1 MSTITMTDLVLVT
14 TTPTPGYSNQTTTD
28 WAPVFPD
35 ADKCN
40 YYIVKNRT
48 EFLKFGNPYGGIPQN
63 LLINVIG
70 WAILVLMFAILRR
83 AAGNYGRLALIRKDD
98 DESKWTQIFYSQQDD
113 EGGGLS
119 DNLEEMNNETDSIT
133 TTDYS
138 DVDQGICSWVTSI
151 FTLTDDMILRKCGI
165 DAIQYIRFQRHLII
179 FVFIITVICLTIIL
193 PINFTM
199 GNIQGDKTSFGHT
212 TISNLAGSSNVL
224 WVHIVVGILFMPL
237 GIFIM
242 RKFSVTLRIEFDEN
256 SASSRTLM
264 LDGIPRDYCKKDYI
278 IRHFQEAYPSYEID
292 DVQIAYFVSKLCS
305 LNEKLETSQRAIAF
319 CENYER
325 KNGGKSLIM
334 NPHSCGLMCAIC
346 PCCTSSN
353 VAALEFYREQEQ
365 SLKQKVEQEKV
376 HLQSKAIGVAFVTFA
391 SLADAKKVNKDHQ
404 KFISCLNS
412 NPPSSSLDNLL
423 KQSSWDVRFAP
434 PPEDIY
440 WENLNRKR
448 HFRVIKVW
456 IINIILFIVLFFFTS
471 PAYIISLLETIPF
484 LNAQDLKKDLNQNLP
499 AYITDFLPTLLLWT
513 LSALLPVMVAYSD
526 WWLGHWRRSVENLW
540 IMRKVFGYLL
550 FMVLILPSIGLTTV
564 RAFVEA
570 VIKKEEDSN
579 STSINWQCIFLPD
592 NGAFFINYVTT
603 SALVGTG
610 LEIMRFPE
618 LIMYVVRLCFARS
631 KAEISSVRKA
641 ILYEF
646 PFGINYGWML
656 LIFALTVSYSVICP
670 LITPFGLFYMIMKH
684 GTDRYNIYFA
694 YKRSKINKNIHG
706 CAVNCVIISLL
717 LQQLMLLFF
726 NTIRSQEG
734 GLLPPRAIFSITMF
748 TIFCL
753 LFLVQIFF
761 HMFKGMSPIQYMQHH
776 HQPVLPEHVEAGG
789 SSGIHGRL
797 NRSKLFVPDVLR
809 NVEA

>member
-1 MSTITMTDLVLVT
+1 MMSTTMADLVLDLT
-14 TTPTPGYSNQTTTD
+14 TLTTPPPPVENTTIPMTPI
-28 WAPVFPD
+28 FPD
-35 ADKCN
+35 SSKCN
-40 YYIVKNRT
+40 YYIVNQT
-48 EFLKFGNPYGGIPQN
+48 SIEFLKFGNPYGGIPQN
-63 LLINVIG
+63 LLINAVC
-70 WAILVLMFAILRR
+70 WVVLMLMFAILRR

-113 EGGGLS
+113 EGGGS
-119 DNLEEMNNETDSIT
+119 SENFEDMNNETDSIT

-138 DVDQGICSWVTSI
+138 EVDQGICSWVTTI
-151 FTLTDDMILRKCGI
+151 FTLSDDMILRKCGI

-179 FVFIITVICLTIIL
+179 FVLIITVVCLTVIL

-199 GNIQGDKTSFGHT
+199 GNVQGDETSFGHT
-212 TISNLAGSSNVL
+212 TISNLTGTSNVL

-242 RKFSVTLRIEFDEN
+242 RKFSVTLRIEFEDN
-256 SASSRTLM
+256 SVSSRTLM

-278 IRHFQEAYPSYEID
+278 IRHFQEAYPSFEID
-292 DVQIAYFVSKLCS
+292 DVQIAYFVAKLCS
-305 LNEKLETSQRAIAF
+305 LNEKLETSQRAIGF
-319 CENYER
+319 CENYSR
-325 KNGGKSLIM
+325 KNGGKSLTM
-334 NPHSCGLMCAIC
+334 NPHSCGLLCAIC

-353 VAALEFYREQEQ
+353 VDALEFYREQEQ
-365 SLKQKVEQEKV
+365 SLKQSVDSEKIQ
-376 HLQSKAIGVAFVTFA
+376 LQSKAIGVAFVTFA
-391 SLADAKKVNKDHQ
+391 NLSEAKKVNKDHQ
-404 KFISCLNS
+404 KIVSCLNS

-471 PAYIISLLETIPF
+471 PAYIISLLEALPF

-499 AYITDFLPTLLLWT
+499 AYITDFCPTLLLWT
-513 LSALLPVMVAYSD
+513 LSALLPVLVAYSD

-570 VIKKEEDSN
+570 VIKKQEDSDK
-579 STSINWQCIFLPD
+579 TSLNWQCIFLPD
-592 NGAFFINYVTT
+592 NGAFFINYVAT
-603 SALVGTG
+603 SAFVGTG

-670 LITPFGLFYMIMKH
+670 LITPFGLLYMIMKH
-684 GTDRYNIYFA
+684 GVDRYNIYFA

-726 NTIRSQEG
+726 NTIRG

-761 HMFKGMSPIQYMQHH
+761 HMFKGMSPIQYMQNSQ
-776 HQPVLPEHVEAGG
+776 QPILPEHVENG
-789 SSGIHGRL
+789 GIHSRL
-797 NRSKLFVPDVLR
+797 NRSKQFVPDVLR
-809 NVEA
+809 NIEA